1 MASKIAIKNRIKE
14 LRYVTAQELEPHPL
28 QHRLHPD
35 KQKQALD
42 AALREIGI
50 ADALLAYEVDGK
62 LRLID
67 GHGRREVAPD
77 TKWPVLILDVND
89 AEAKQILAQ
98 HDALAGLAEID
109 AGALDALLREV
120 SSGEEALQALFAEM
134 ALDAG
139 LYQDEQPGKGGDE
152 FDVDAAMPQG
162 ETRSR
167 LGDIWQ
173 LGRHR
178 VLCGDSTDAAQV
190 ARLMQGEKAALVVTS
205 PPYNQKLD
213 AFKPSGMQKENPAFV
228 HRMAES
234 YEDSM
239 PEDEYQ
245 KQQIALLEM
254 LPKFMQP
261 NGSIF
266 YNHKIRYRDKRVVSP
281 YEWLLKLSYP
291 LRQEIIWDRGSSIT
305 LNARMF
311 IPAEERIYWLRV
323 GDDFVF
329 NDTSEIK
336 AYSTVWEIA
345 AINEIQ
351 ASAAFATEIP
361 TRCIIAASRENDIV
375 LEPFCGSGTTLI
387 ASERNN
393 RRCYGAELTPK
404 WVDVILARWEA
415 ETGKEARLLERV

>member
-77 TKWPVLILDVND
+77 TKWPVLVLDVND

-134 ALDAG
+134 ATDAG
-139 LYQDEQPGKGGDE
+139 LYQDDKPGKGGDD

-162 ETRSR
+162 ETRSK

-173 LGRHR
+173 CGKHR
-178 VLCGDSTDAAQV
+178 ILCGDSTDAAQV
-190 ARLMQGEKAALVVTS
+190 ARLMQGEKVQLILTS
-205 PPYNQKLD
+205 PPYGV
-213 AFKPSGMQKENPAFV
+213 GMEYEEAIPDFTKTVELVTKVLKNSAQCVEANGFAFV
-228 HRMAES
+228 NFGDRWTFPKVMGQVYLEIFQSVGWRWYDFRVWKRSSVGMAIWNTTQPHAMSDLES
-234 YEDSM
+234 LYTF
-239 PEDEYQ
+239 Q
-245 KQQIALLEM
+245 
-254 LPKFMQP
+254 
-261 NGSIF
+261 NGKGSYPVHNLAI
-266 YNHKIRYRDKRVVSP
+266 S
-281 YEWLLKLSYP
+281 KLSVW
-291 LRQEIIWDRGSSIT
+291 EAEGSSAGMGHPAVMSLGIAE
-305 LNARMF
+305 NAV
-311 IPAEERIYWLRV
+311 AIYTKQ
-323 GDDFVF
+323 D
-329 NDTSEIK
+329 N
-336 AYSTVWEIA
+336 
-345 AINEIQ
+345 Q
-351 ASAAFATEIP
+351 
-361 TRCIIAASRENDIV
+361 V
-375 LEPFCGSGTTLI
+375 LDPFLGSGTTLI
-387 ASERNN
+387 ACERTN
-393 RRCYGAELTPK
+393 RQCRGIELEPRY
-404 WVDVILARWEA
+404 VDMILARYEA
-415 ETGKEARLLERV
+415 ETGQQAQLLDRIEQS

>member
-98 HDALAGLAEID
+98 HDALAGLAEVD

-120 SSGEEALQALFAEM
+120 SSGEEALQALFSEM
-134 ALDAG
+134 ATDAG
-139 LYQDEQPGKGGDE
+139 LYQDEQPGKGGDD

-162 ETRSR
+162 ETRAQ

-178 VLCGDSTDAAQV
+178 VLCGDSTDAGQV
-190 ARLMQGEKAALVVTS
+190 QRLMQGEKAAICFTS
-205 PPYNQKLD
+205 PPYNAGKTPTEIKMGMNSKYLNDQDNKPTEDYTRLLLHFTEQALAVCSFVFVNIQMLAGNKLSFVD
-213 AFKPSGMQKENPAFV
+213 YLTHFKHRLADIAVWDKTRAQPAMAMNVMNSQYEFILIFSSQDKPSRAIGTREYRGTVANVYSAPPQTDNDLAGEHSATFPI
-228 HRMAES
+228 HL
-234 YEDSM
+234 
-239 PEDEYQ
+239 PE
-245 KQQIALLEM
+245 
-254 LPKFMQP
+254 
-261 NGSIF
+261 
-266 YNHKIRYRDKRVVSP
+266 
-281 YEWLLKLSYP
+281 W
-291 LRQEIIWDRGSSIT
+291 
-305 LNARMF
+305 
-311 IPAEERIYWLRV
+311 
-323 GDDFVF
+323 
-329 NDTSEIK
+329 
-336 AYSTVWEIA
+336 
-345 AINEIQ
+345 AINN
-351 ASAAFATEIP
+351 FAE
-361 TRCIIAASRENDIV
+361 RGDV
-375 LEPFCGSGTTLI
+375 VYEPFCGSGTTLI
-387 ASERNN
+387 ACERTN
-393 RRCYGAELTPK
+393 RQCRGIELEPRY
-404 WVDVILARWEA
+404 VDVILARWEA
-415 ETGKEARLLERV
+415 ETGKEARLLERIS